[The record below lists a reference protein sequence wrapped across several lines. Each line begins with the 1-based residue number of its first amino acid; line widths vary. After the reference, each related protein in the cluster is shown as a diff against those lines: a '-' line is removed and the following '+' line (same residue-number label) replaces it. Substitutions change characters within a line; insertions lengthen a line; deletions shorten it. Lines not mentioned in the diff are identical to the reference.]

1 MLNKRGTGM
10 TYHCKGSNKGLF
22 GGTVKTL
29 PTAVHHLIKTP
40 SRLFWVKKTYL
51 TVHQGFLEFFDILLK
66 ISCISE
72 TTSII
77 AVWNICYMCLY
88 YIVVCRSRISSVS
101 RGLDCSRAGG
111 RGFDSQSR
119 AITQGLKI
127 LDKWRYSLCTASG
140 LTFAPGSDVHVKW
153 LSRLKL

>member
-1 MLNKRGTGM
+1 M

-22 GGTVKTL
+22 GGTAKTL
-29 PTAVHHLIKTP
+29 PTAARHLIDALKVILTEKDIP
-40 SRLFWVKKTYL
+40 DSASGFFGILWYFIEDKLHFWNYWYY
-51 TVHQGFLEFFDILLK
+51 
-66 ISCISE
+66 C
-72 TTSII
+72 SII
-77 AVWNICYMCLY
+77 VFVLF
-88 YIVVCRSRISSVS
+88 VVCHSRISSVS

-127 LDKWRYSLCTASG
+127 TDKWRYSLCTASG
-140 LTFAPGSDVHVKW
+140 LTFAPGSDVHIKW